1 MVLYLNLIGISLDLA
16 YKKKFKT
23 VIEEKQWLEN
33 YVSISERWF
42 RFLSYCIL
50 SLSGLWKMVLDNTTV
65 KRSSTKRWSNN
76 WMNIIW
82 NRKKIHIIDLMERR
96 GRFYANRRKAYFIIC
111 YGIIVYSIRRIGDLE
126 VCIRWECGWWSPV
139 DHWRPG
145 DHLGYDSCPFK
156 EKVGWLAGR
165 EEDKAWI

>member
-1 MVLYLNLIGISLDLA
+1 MVGELCINIGTMIPFFIILYFVVKWAVKNGIRQYYSEKEQ
-16 YKKKFKT
+16 YKKM
-23 VIEEKQWLEN
+23 KQQLDEYHMEQKEN
-33 YVSISERWF
+33 TYH
-42 RFLSYCIL
+42 
-50 SLSGLWKMVLDNTTV
+50 
-65 KRSSTKRWSNN
+65 WSDG
-76 WMNIIW
+76 
-82 NRKKIHIIDLMERR
+82 KKR